1 MKKKSIGWN
10 IFAVVVLTVLLVA
23 YLVIDGG
30 YMIDSTPQNINEMI
44 EENGEPVK
52 GEYVSVGV
60 DAVLD
65 WYAETE
71 HRINGII
78 PVGTDM
84 HCLVWL
90 DDNSF
95 ISLTVKGNKNI
106 EKIEKIIDETYAYM
120 CYETDY
126 LPTPVVFKGRI
137 STIDSEVS
145 RYYEDALNAWGISV
159 SSDAGLT
166 IYRLDIDTTQ
176 TKLKAWLMFLFIV
189 VLDAM
194 SIMLLVS
201 EVKHNKKTL

>member
-1 MKKKSIGWN
+1 
-10 IFAVVVLTVLLVA
+10 
-23 YLVIDGG
+23 
-30 YMIDSTPQNINEMI
+30 
-44 EENGEPVK
+44 
-52 GEYVSVGV
+52 
-60 DAVLD
+60 
-65 WYAETE
+65 
-71 HRINGII
+71 
-78 PVGTDM
+78 
-84 HCLVWL
+84 
-90 DDNSF
+90 
-95 ISLTVKGNKNI
+95 
-106 EKIEKIIDETYAYM
+106 M